1 MNVLLAVCQKSCTLG
16 LLQFWVKFKKQNK
29 KIDRLMNVAENELDC
44 NKMCHGN
51 LELLQ
56 TIEIK
61 LFGDDLIKICE
72 SKKNSQTGLYQGLQK
87 D

>member
-1 MNVLLAVCQKSCTLG
+1 
-16 LLQFWVKFKKQNK
+16 VKFKKQNK

-72 SKKNSQTGLYQGLQK
+72 SKKTLKQDYTK
-87 D
+87 DYKRIN